1 MDIIWWNSNLNRL
14 RCIQSIVTVWLIAN
28 CVMIGGSNNRRVR
41 ISDKRSNTVH
51 PFNHEIDYICFIF
64 IATTTV
70 CVCVYWWALWVLS
83 PLIKYGM
90 KTPSIFI
97 LCEFIDSFSLKKN
110 HHHLKTV
117 DLFKPFVQLDTLPCA
132 NYGVYLVKTIY

>member
-1 MDIIWWNSNLNRL
+1 MDFIWWNSNLNRL

-70 CVCVYWWALWVLS
+70 CLYLLMSLVSAQPTHQIWYENTINFHSLRIYWQFFAVKKSSSSQKSWLIQTVC
-83 PLIKYGM
+83 
-90 KTPSIFI
+90 SIRYA
-97 LCEFIDSFSLKKN
+97 
-110 HHHLKTV
+110 TMR
-117 DLFKPFVQLDTLPCA
+117 
-132 NYGVYLVKTIY
+132 